1 MSISV
6 SGLRSNQKLTILIRI
21 DLNFVW
27 VSNMN
32 LLFASSGLEVVIS
45 STTSLT
51 TTTSLL
57 ATLIF
62 KVLCSFSYV

>member
-27 VSNMN
+27 VCNMN

-62 KVLCSFSYV
+62 KVL

>member
-62 KVLCSFSYV
+62 KVL